1 MPSDGPRRF
10 APGQASL
17 YFFDPFGNHL
27 EFTTMGFDGAVLF
40 GPPAYAAL
48 PYQWGN

>member
-1 MPSDGPRRF
+1 LPPAIF
-10 APGQASL
+10 
-17 YFFDPFGNHL
+17 

-48 PYQWGN
+48 PTNGVIEAASRRA